1 MTDDTFLQTRNLEKE
16 NGDFTDLI
24 SMDAL
29 IVN

>member
-1 MTDDTFLQTRNLEKE
+1 MTEVTFLQIRNLGKE